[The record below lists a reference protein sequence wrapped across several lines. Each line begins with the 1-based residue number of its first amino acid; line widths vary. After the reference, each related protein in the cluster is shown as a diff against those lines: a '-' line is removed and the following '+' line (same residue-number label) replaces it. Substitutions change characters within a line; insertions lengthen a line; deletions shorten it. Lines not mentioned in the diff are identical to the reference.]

1 MKIIQIIYSLC
12 PGGAEKFVVDL
23 SNQLATMG
31 HDVTLCMLRDVT
43 DESLT
48 FNKQFL
54 QSNVK
59 LHSMKFSRGF
69 SWGKCRSVEKY
80 IQNERPDVVHCHL
93 NVIPYVYRLALCCK
107 KIKFFHTLHSVA
119 SNTGGTGLQYQLNRL
134 FYNHNWIRPICISK
148 LCKDSYEDYY
158 KLYNCSIYK

>member
-93 NVIPYVYRLALCCK
+93 NVIPYVYRPVPPVFEATLCN
-107 KIKFFHTLHSVA
+107 V
-119 SNTGGTGLQYQLNRL
+119 
-134 FYNHNWIRPICISK
+134 
-148 LCKDSYEDYY
+148 
-158 KLYNCSIYK
+158 

>member
-59 LHSMKFSRGF
+59 LHSM
-69 SWGKCRSVEKY
+69 E
-80 IQNERPDVVHCHL
+80 I
-93 NVIPYVYRLALCCK
+93 
-107 KIKFFHTLHSVA
+107 
-119 SNTGGTGLQYQLNRL
+119 LQRILVGQV
-134 FYNHNWIRPICISK
+134 P
-148 LCKDSYEDYY
+148 
-158 KLYNCSIYK
+158 